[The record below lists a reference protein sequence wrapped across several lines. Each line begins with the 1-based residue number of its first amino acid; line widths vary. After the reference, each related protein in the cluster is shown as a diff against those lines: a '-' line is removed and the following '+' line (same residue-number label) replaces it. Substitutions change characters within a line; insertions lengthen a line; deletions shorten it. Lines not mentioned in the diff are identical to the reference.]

1 MAARKPLAV
10 VLLSGGLDS
19 STCLYWA
26 LNQGYRCVALSA
38 AYGQRH
44 RKELRAARK
53 IARAA
58 RTPLHEVR
66 LSLPWLGVSSLIGR
80 RKSLPRTPLSRIGR
94 GKIPSTYVPGRNT
107 VFLALAVSLA
117 DAWGAEAVVIGA
129 NAVDFSGY
137 PDCRPAFYR
146 AFRSVFRQGTRRGSE
161 GKPVKILA
169 PLLRLDKAGIARLA
183 RRLGVPV
190 GLTWSCYAGLAGPC
204 GRCDS
209 CKLRA
214 KGFAEAG
221 FADPAA

>member
-1 MAARKPLAV
+1 MPARKPLAV

-26 LNQGYRCVALSA
+26 KSRGYRCVALSA

-44 RKELRAARK
+44 DKELGSARRLAK
-53 IARAA
+53 AA
-58 RTPLHEVR
+58 RTPLHAVR
-66 LSLPWLGVSSLIGR
+66 LSLPWLRKSSLVDR
-80 RKSLPRTPLSRIGR
+80 SKRLPRTALSRIGR

-107 VFLALAVSLA
+107 IFLALAISLA

-146 AFRSVFRQGTRRGSE
+146 AFRSVFRQGTRRGSS

-169 PLLRLDKAGIARLA
+169 PLLKLNKAGIARLA
-183 RRLGVPV
+183 RKLRVPLR
-190 GLTWSCYAGLAGPC
+190 LTWSCYAGLKKPC
-204 GRCDS
+204 GVCDS

-214 KGFAEAG
+214 KGFAQAG
-221 FADPAA
+221 FVDPAV